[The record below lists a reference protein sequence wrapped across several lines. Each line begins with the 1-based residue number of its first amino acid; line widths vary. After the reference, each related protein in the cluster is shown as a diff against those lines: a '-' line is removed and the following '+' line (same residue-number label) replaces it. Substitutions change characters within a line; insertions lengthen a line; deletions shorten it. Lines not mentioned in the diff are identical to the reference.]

1 MRRRDLSLADIVERR
16 GLRVTALPL
25 TVIEA
30 AVRQRG
36 GVKIMDKALQQ
47 DVQLCELWDAHLRN
61 KGRYGAPAARIRL
74 QAASDGARSV
84 AERLLV
90 RCLREAGITGWR
102 TNYPLGGYK
111 VDVGFPRQKVAIEVD
126 GLAFH
131 SATEDFHADRLRQN
145 NIMLMGWQVLRFT
158 WLDLTE
164 YPDRVTAIIRNA
176 ISV

>member
-1 MRRRDLSLADIVERR
+1 MAD
-16 GLRVTALPL
+16 
-25 TVIEA
+25 
-30 AVRQRG
+30 
-36 GVKIMDKALQQ
+36 
-47 DVQLCELWDAHLRN
+47 EL
-61 KGRYGAPAARIRL
+61 
-74 QAASDGARSV
+74 
-84 AERLLV
+84 
-90 RCLREAGITGWR
+90 
-102 TNYPLGGYK
+102 PLGGYK

>member
-84 AERLLV
+84 AERLL
-90 RCLREAGITGWR
+90 EAGITGWR
-102 TNYPLGGYK
+102 TNYHLGGYK